1 MTCKSEFNP
10 IWTLSTWFR
19 KSDCCSKAL
28 KWGICR
34 VMQRKI
40 SLSHQKQQGICF
52 LGRSEGILWRP
63 PLKSTDRYWS
73 NLPSL
78 LLKSGSTGVQ
88 LLIPWYAYGL
98 IRTHS
103 DGIPRTCAC
112 WRLCC
117 TAQQT
122 FYIFDE
128 HHQAYPSAGCDVVA
142 LFTLGLV
149 SFLVTFN
156 SISLTAA
163 LHPHSLV
170 LCALICCLDLPKVLG
185 WPFRGDSLWALW
197 WNWEC
202 SIRTLLAH
210 PEAALGYVKCCLKFS
225 FPHGCRWYFLV
236 PNMLL
241 VEDFN

>member
-40 SLSHQKQQGICF
+40 LLSHQKQQGICF

-63 PLKSTDRYWS
+63 PLKSTGRYWS

-128 HHQAYPSAGCDVVA
+128 HHQACPSAGWRCGGSVHIGTCFLSRNFQLHFSDCCTAPPFLGSLCPHMLPRPTQTYLRSLDDLSEVTLSGHCDKIGSA
-142 LFTLGLV
+142 Q
-149 SFLVTFN
+149 
-156 SISLTAA
+156 
-163 LHPHSLV
+163 
-170 LCALICCLDLPKVLG
+170 
-185 WPFRGDSLWALW
+185 
-197 WNWEC
+197 
-202 SIRTLLAH
+202 
-210 PEAALGYVKCCLKFS
+210 
-225 FPHGCRWYFLV
+225 
-236 PNMLL
+236 
-241 VEDFN
+241 